1 MFWRILSRLLWAS
14 RGRLLLALLA
24 VTSGAAVCAAL
35 VNLDLDA
42 GEKFTR
48 EFRTLGANVIVAPQ
62 ADQDSTPTMDEA
74 VMMRIAAMSAPEVV
88 AAAPY
93 VYIVANTG
101 QQTAPI
107 PVIVAGTWFD
117 QVARMNSW
125 WKIDGQWMT
134 QRDDEAQCMV
144 GANAARQLGVAPGG
158 HLTLRYLGR
167 EAQFAVAGVMTSGDS
182 EDNQIFI
189 SLPAAQS
196 LAQLGDRVALAQ
208 ISVRGATP
216 VLEDFVRRLG
226 VALPDL
232 EVRPVRQL
240 AATEGH
246 LLERIRSLLFVTVV
260 LILVLSA
267 MGVLAATAG
276 LAIERRRDVGLMK
289 AIGGSVRRVMRF
301 FFAEAMVI
309 AVIGGAIGGGLGLL
323 LSRWIGWRVFSAEIT
338 PRLIVLPLTI
348 AAMMIVALA
357 GALPLRLLGRVRPA
371 EILRGE

>member
-1 MFWRILSRLLWAS
+1 MFWRIFSRLLWAS

-24 VTSGAAVCAAL
+24 VASGAAVCAAL

-48 EFRTLGANVIVAPQ
+48 EFRTLGANVIVSPQ
-62 ADQDSTPTMDEA
+62 ADQDGTPVMDEA
-74 VMMRIAAMSAPEVV
+74 VMARIAALNAPEVV

-93 VYIVANTG
+93 VYIVANAG
-101 QQTAPI
+101 EPSAPV

-125 WKIDGQWMT
+125 WKVAGQWVT
-134 QRDDEAQCMV
+134 QRDDQAQCMA
-144 GANAARQLGVAPGG
+144 GAEAARQLGLAPGSRV
-158 HLTLRYLGR
+158 TLRYAGR
-167 EAQFAVAGVMTSGDS
+167 QAQFTVAGVVTSGGS
-182 EDNQIFI
+182 EDNQIFV

-208 ISVRGATP
+208 ISVRGTTP
-216 VLEDFVRRLG
+216 ILDDFVRRLG
-226 VALPDL
+226 VALPEL

-246 LLERIRSLLFVTVV
+246 LLERIRSLLFVTVL

-309 AVIGGAIGGGLGLL
+309 AIVGGLLGGGIGLL
-323 LSRWIGWRVFSAEIT
+323 LSRWIGWRVFSAAIA
-338 PRLIVLPLTI
+338 PRLIVLPLTV

>member
-1 MFWRILSRLLWAS
+1 
-14 RGRLLLALLA
+14 
-24 VTSGAAVCAAL
+24 
-35 VNLDLDA
+35 
-42 GEKFTR
+42 
-48 EFRTLGANVIVAPQ
+48 
-62 ADQDSTPTMDEA
+62 MDEA
-74 VMMRIAAMSAPEVV
+74 VMARIAAMNAPEVV

-93 VYIVANTG
+93 IYIVANTG
-101 QQTAPI
+101 EQKAPI

-125 WKIDGQWMT
+125 WKIDGQWVT

-167 EAQFAVAGVMTSGDS
+167 EAQFTVAGVMTSGDS

-208 ISVRGATP
+208 ISVRGSTP

-226 VALPDL
+226 VALPTL